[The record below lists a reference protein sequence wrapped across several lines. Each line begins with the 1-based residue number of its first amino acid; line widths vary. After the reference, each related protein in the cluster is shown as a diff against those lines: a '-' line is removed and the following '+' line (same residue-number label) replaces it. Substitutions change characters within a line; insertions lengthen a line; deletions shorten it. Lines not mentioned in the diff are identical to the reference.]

1 MRARSLSWTYSNT
14 HNVNRTVII
23 FAAALLVLTAVPIQR
38 ATGQTF
44 GGAVGQEAQGV
55 SFHRFA
61 RPGEATMRVWVVAD
75 TRSGLYEIGESV
87 SLGELLV
94 LSGTGPG
101 IITVRERRNTTVR
114 VFRGDRSTR
123 GMIYEASFEEM
134 LQNPGLYPTL
144 QTEDAVVVE
153 TRVRQRFQWRDALS
167 IVSAASTTILL
178 IDRINRIRN

>member
-1 MRARSLSWTYSNT
+1 
-14 HNVNRTVII
+14 VNRIAIV
-23 FAAALLVLTAVPIQR
+23 FAVAVLLLIALPIESATAQ
-38 ATGQTF
+38 AF
-44 GGAVGQEAQGV
+44 GGATGQEAQGV
-55 SFHRFA
+55 SYHRFA
-61 RPGEATMRVWVVAD
+61 RPGEATVRVWVVSD

-114 VFRGDRSTR
+114 VYRGDRSTR

-134 LQNPGLYPTL
+134 LQNPGAYPSL
-144 QTEDAVVVE
+144 RTEDAVVVE
-153 TRVRQRFQWRDALS
+153 TRVRQRFQWRDALT

-178 IDRINRIRN
+178 IDRINRTF